1 MKSFVVSRLDSFEQH
16 LRQTLRGELEPRIIH
31 SPRILLDTVRDQPA
45 VVLVHAPSFPSDLP
59 SILEM
64 LSSGTRLA
72 VGVAA
77 ERPNLEE
84 MLTLTRFG
92 IRAYFNSYMT
102 DVHYEHLLTLLG
114 SGQTWFSPGLLGRAL
129 ELARDVMQRSKS
141 EDLLDALTLRECEIA
156 HDVAQGLSN
165 KRIANARDISESTV
179 KTHLTRIFK
188 KLEIADRT
196 SLAIRLRESA

>member
-1 MKSFVVSRLDSFEQH
+1 MDTFVLSRLDPFKTHLEQAVRRDID
-16 LRQTLRGELEPRIIH
+16 LRFLQ
-31 SPRILLDTVRDQPA
+31 SPRILIDTVRDQPA
-45 VVLVHAPSFPSDLP
+45 VVLLHAVSFPHDLP
-59 SILEM
+59 PILEA
-64 LSSGTRLA
+64 LSSRTRLV

-77 ERPNLEE
+77 DRPTLEE

-92 IRAYFNSYMT
+92 IRAYFNSYMA
-102 DVHYEHLLTLLG
+102 DVHYEHALTLLG

-129 ELARDVMQRSKS
+129 ELARDAMPRSNR
-141 EDLLDALTLRECEIA
+141 EDVLESLTVRECEIA

-165 KRIANARDISESTV
+165 KGIANCRHISESTV

-188 KLEIADRT
+188 KLEITDRT